1 MRIFDRLPFEIDR
14 QLVTLVLLCARHDLV
29 DLFVGE
35 CDRQHAV
42 FEAVVREDIGKRWRD
57 NRPESK
63 LTERPRCMLARRAA
77 TKILARD
84 ENRRAFVTRFVENER
99 WIRTPV
105 VKQKLTKPR
114 TLDTFEELLRD
125 DLIGID
131 VGSIERRYE
140 AGVFR

>member
-77 TKILARD
+77 TKILAGC
-84 ENRRAFVTRFVENER
+84 ENRRVVVTLLGVIRT
-99 WIRTPV
+99 WIRTLV
-105 VKQKLTKPR
+105 VKQRL
-114 TLDTFEELLRD
+114 
-125 DLIGID
+125 
-131 VGSIERRYE
+131 
-140 AGVFR
+140 